1 MLDLLKKV
9 HRKVVKDKSYP
20 KVRDHCHYSGKYRGT
35 AYCICNL
42 RFNMSIFFGTRYSI
56 FNLRFNVPVFFHTRS
71 NYNYHKKIS
80 NQVERKFK
88 CLGENTGKYQTF
100 SIPIVK
106 DI

>member
-1 MLDLLKKV
+1 MKKF
-9 HRKVVKDKSYP
+9 VKDKNYP

-80 NQVERKFK
+80 NQVEKKFK